1 MDQKWK
7 SSDILRI
14 IFRRISL
21 LIFTVSMIT
30 NLTDCFW
37 KQDRTTTVYGTITDQ
52 NGQPVD
58 SILVLV
64 QGLRS
69 LTFETLKEV
78 YTDNRGEYELLVE
91 VPKRFHAVNVGI
103 PNFPQE
109 NPKFLRMYKDY
120 KLWKNDQATNNCCT
134 AIIGKKTKYDFQLI
148 PR

>member
-1 MDQKWK
+1 
-7 SSDILRI
+7 
-14 IFRRISL
+14 
-21 LIFTVSMIT
+21 MIT